1 AGSIAAT
8 SADVANW
15 ARLLYDGTA
24 IGAAQTAAMV
34 DDISTSAGY
43 RPRVPYGLGVQ
54 VFKIDGRLT
63 FGHSGRLLGFRA
75 AVRHIPDSGTTIAV
89 LTNQSRA
96 APAVLGH
103 HLAPRLFPPP
113 PPSRLSWR
121 RAVDR

>member
-1 AGSIAAT
+1 
-8 SADVANW
+8 
-15 ARLLYDGTA
+15 
-24 IGAAQTAAMV
+24 MV

-96 APAVLGH
+96 DPGVIVEHLLSIVFAPW
-103 HLAPRLFPPP
+103 PPCYLCSR
-113 PPSRLSWR
+113 PS
-121 RAVDR
+121 